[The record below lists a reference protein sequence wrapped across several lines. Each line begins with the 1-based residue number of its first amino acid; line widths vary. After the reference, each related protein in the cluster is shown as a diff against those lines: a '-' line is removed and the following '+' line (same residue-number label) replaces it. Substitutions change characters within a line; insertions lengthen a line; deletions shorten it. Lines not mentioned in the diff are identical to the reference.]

1 MPPWALLE
9 CERFFSQLIEVMR
22 SNMADFR
29 RYVFGLFGHLR
40 ISAYQRFS
48 ISMTPFQMFLVQMDV
63 RIRVNAFLRASQ

>member
-1 MPPWALLE
+1 MTRTAIGAERYSNYVNLHVLLNA
-9 CERFFSQLIEVMR
+9 VY
-22 SNMADFR
+22 R